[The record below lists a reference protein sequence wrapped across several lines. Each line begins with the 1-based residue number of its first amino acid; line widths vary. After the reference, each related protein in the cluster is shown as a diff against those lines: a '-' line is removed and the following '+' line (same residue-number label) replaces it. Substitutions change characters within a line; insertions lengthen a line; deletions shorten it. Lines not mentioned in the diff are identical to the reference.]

1 MKIAVTPLTALA
13 LPLTALR
20 AQPAPRPLQLSD
32 LSRLRVVADPQLS
45 LDGAWVTY
53 TVTRADSVTNKR
65 DADVVV
71 VNRLARLGRNR
82 GSRYNR
88 AKNYVKPH
96 HCLSARFVGVSKNAL
111 FR

>member
-1 MKIAVTPLTALA
+1 MKTAFTPLTALA

-96 HCLSARFVGVSKNAL
+96 HCLSARFVGVSKNAP